1 MKWFLALLFCLM
13 LPGCAAAPR
22 QPSDV
27 AIVENV
33 VLIDGLGGV
42 PRPGMSILVEN
53 GRISDIYP
61 TGSRPTPDGA
71 ERIEAPGRYVTP
83 GLIDSHVHLM
93 TAERPSG
100 MIEGVLRAA
109 MMGGVT
115 VVRDMGGSGPG
126 LQRLSRASASG
137 DIEAPRI
144 LYSSLLTGPDSDF
157 WLNEERTAFV
167 AAGSTP
173 GRSAWFRQVGFGDDL
188 DAVMAEVKAFGADA
202 VKLHSGMDAALMT
215 RVSEAARRAGLRVW
229 AHGFVGPAKPSEVAA
244 AASVLSHGDMAA
256 FEGVADPRD
265 PAFRALSYGGRSAAG
280 QAGAPVDGPVA
291 GAVIEALRAHGV
303 ALEPTL
309 FVMSRPGEDGQL
321 NPSAVYNAAFA
332 RRAFEAGVPIIAG
345 TDAIG
350 GSSPNLHS
358 ELQILVARVGL
369 TPLQALTAATAAPA
383 RALGIDGDYGTLE
396 TGKRADIVFYS
407 ADPSADIRN
416 SLTVT
421 AVMRGGR
428 LFRRE
433 RSMPTPPL
441 AEGPP

>member
-1 MKWFLALLFCLM
+1 
-13 LPGCAAAPR
+13 
-22 QPSDV
+22 
-27 AIVENV
+27 
-33 VLIDGLGGV
+33 
-42 PRPGMSILVEN
+42 
-53 GRISDIYP
+53 
-61 TGSRPTPDGA
+61 
-71 ERIEAPGRYVTP
+71 
-83 GLIDSHVHLM
+83 
-93 TAERPSG
+93 
-100 MIEGVLRAA
+100 
-109 MMGGVT
+109 
-115 VVRDMGGSGPG
+115 
-126 LQRLSRASASG
+126 
-137 DIEAPRI
+137 
-144 LYSSLLTGPDSDF
+144 
-157 WLNEERTAFV
+157 
-167 AAGSTP
+167 
-173 GRSAWFRQVGFGDDL
+173 
-188 DAVMAEVKAFGADA
+188 
-202 VKLHSGMDAALMT
+202 
-215 RVSEAARRAGLRVW
+215 
-229 AHGFVGPAKPSEVAA
+229 
-244 AASVLSHGDMAA
+244 MAA

-309 FVMSRPGEDGQL
+309 FVMSRPEEDGQL

-358 ELQILVARVGL
+358 ELQILVKRVGL

-383 RALGIDGDYGTLE
+383 RALGIDGDHGTLE

-433 RSMPTPPL
+433 RPMPTPPL